1 MHSWYRSLVLPAAS
15 ITISVGTS
23 EQKRKSTKP
32 TRSAEGS
39 PRPLAAS
46 ILATTLV
53 TTSDRLESRKRDDQ
67 LRNGNL
73 VESPTLRRREDV
85 DSATSNW
92 SAVCNPLS
100 GMSCTS
106 KNAVAQVVEE
116 NGTEK
121 QVGASTENVETS
133 SEEVDANLVLRTAI
147 ASSTLRTSGTLSA
160 NVSSTQLEQLVMKPA
175 TDPRKPLIILFG
187 WAGCNDRYLSKYAT
201 YYESQGYAVARFTVP
216 IAKVRSFSSYRRYAL
231 QIYEEILQAEPN
243 RPIFFHLF
251 SMNGQLN
258 ELKVNWW
265 FQVAHYSALCGI
277 CLLIYP
283 MARTSNDAFKDSSST
298 GFFFSQTN
306 FLMFVLFS
314 SSPANVLPWQA
325 ANAVSFAMFPP
336 TKFSSIPRESCR
348 LALAGVFS
356 MHRAMVWLQSNFNPQ
371 SYEKHYAY
379 FRLMKFVDLPQHQLF
394 LYSDADEICV
404 RESIEQFQRAQ
415 QERSVQV
422 KQRNFKDSKHCE
434 HFRTYTDDYIRQ
446 CLSFIEETANS
457 RVS

>member
-15 ITISVGTS
+15 ITISVGSS

-39 PRPLAAS
+39 PRPWAAS

-53 TTSDRLESRKRDDQ
+53 TSSDRLESRKQDDQ

-73 VESPTLRRREDV
+73 VESPTLKRREEV
-85 DSATSNW
+85 DSATNNW
-92 SAVCNPLS
+92 SAGCNPLS

-106 KNAVAQVVEE
+106 KNAVAQIVEE

-121 QVGASTENVETS
+121 QVAESVQNVETS

-160 NVSSTQLEQLVMKPA
+160 NVSSTQLEQLVMKPS

-251 SMNGQLN
+251 SMNGHALWD
-258 ELKVNWW
+258 LL
-265 FQVAHYSALCGI
+265 AHLSDGPDI
-277 CLLIYP
+277 KQRVQGLIF
-283 MARTSNDAFKDSSST
+283 D
-298 GFFFSQTN
+298 
-306 FLMFVLFS
+306 

-415 QERSVQV
+415 QERLVQV

-446 CLSFIEETANS
+446 CLSFIEETANT
-457 RVS
+457 RAV